1 MRIGA
6 RILIGLTAAATLA
19 LSGSPAATAGPTV
32 GNTTVGN
39 PTVGSPTVWKWGAV
53 HSTDGWAT
61 AWGKV
66 AVGQSG
72 LVVSGKLD
80 DSYGKGCSWTLIR
93 YQNSL
98 NGRWRTHGVYNCVTG
113 TGTFRKDV
121 GGVLQIRVRVC
132 RGTAKRPVG
141 KCSRWK
147 TIYTQGG

>member
-6 RILIGLTAAATLA
+6 RVLIGMTAATTLA
-19 LSGSPAATAGPTV
+19 LSCSPAASAEPA
-32 GNTTVGN
+32 
-39 PTVGSPTVWKWGAV
+39 TVWKWGAL

-66 AVGQSG
+66 SVGQSG
-72 LVVSGKLD
+72 LVVSGNLD
-80 DSYGKGCSWTLIR
+80 DSYGKGCSWALIR
-93 YQNSL
+93 YQNAR

-113 TGTFRKDV
+113 TGTFRKDL
-121 GGVLQIRVRVC
+121 GGVLQIRVKVC

-147 TIYTQGG
+147 TVYTQGG

>member
-6 RILIGLTAAATLA
+6 RVLIGMTAATTLA
-19 LSGSPAATAGPTV
+19 LSCSPAASAEPV
-32 GNTTVGN
+32 
-39 PTVGSPTVWKWGAV
+39 TVWKWGAV

-66 AVGQSG
+66 SVGQSG
-72 LVVSGKLD
+72 LVVSGNLD
-80 DSYGKGCSWTLIR
+80 DSYGKGCSWALIR
-93 YQNSL
+93 YQNAG

-121 GGVLQIRVRVC
+121 GGVLQIRVKVC

-147 TIYTQGG
+147 TVYTQGG